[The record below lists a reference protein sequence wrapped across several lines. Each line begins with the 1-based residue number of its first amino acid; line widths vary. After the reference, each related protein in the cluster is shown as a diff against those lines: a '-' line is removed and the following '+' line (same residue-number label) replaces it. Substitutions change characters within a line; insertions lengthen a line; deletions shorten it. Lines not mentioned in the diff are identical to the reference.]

1 MSSTSRA
8 TIISEAAEQVI
19 NVRDFAVS
27 KRRENEVAKETLEEN
42 GITADTDTLTEV
54 IEEANA
60 IWNQYRTKS
69 RMTA

>member
-8 TIISEAAEQVI
+8 TIIEEAAQQVI

-27 KRRENEVAKETLEEN
+27 KRRENEVAKETLEDN
-42 GITADTDTLTEV
+42 GIIADADTLTEV

-60 IWNQYRTKS
+60 IWSKYRLNS
-69 RMTA
+69 RMSA

>member
-8 TIISEAAEQVI
+8 TIIEEAAQQVI

-27 KRRENEVAKETLEEN
+27 KRRENEVAKETLEEY
-42 GITADTDTLTEV
+42 GITADADTLTEV

-60 IWNQYRTKS
+60 IWNQYRLKS
-69 RMTA
+69 QMSA